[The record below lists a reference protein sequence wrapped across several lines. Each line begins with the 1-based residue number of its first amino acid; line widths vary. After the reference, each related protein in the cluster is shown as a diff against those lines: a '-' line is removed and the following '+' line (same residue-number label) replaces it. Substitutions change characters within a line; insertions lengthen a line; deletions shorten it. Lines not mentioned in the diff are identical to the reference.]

1 MTTITDNTPAPPGP
15 LRLIIDA
22 LPLSAALVTIVV
34 TWLSWPDTAI
44 SDGDEVPPL
53 QPVEGRSDDA
63 PPLQPVEAR
72 SDDVPPLE
80 PVEARSAEALQ
91 TVFADVGYVWPA
103 DQIPPVSVQ
112 SFPNDLAETRTE
124 VKKSLFFRTLLPLV
138 LAENAR
144 IEAQREDLMGAVE
157 GNRPEARRVEIL
169 TQLAREYGVK
179 TDPLADATARTLKAR
194 VDTVPPALALAQAA
208 KESGWGTS
216 RFALEGNNLFG
227 EWTWDAS
234 QGMTPR
240 NRNADADHFVRRF
253 ETLRLSVRSYLNNL
267 NRHAAYERFRSL
279 RTRARQA
286 GRGMTPTQ
294 MAGGL
299 EQYSERGMAYVDEV
313 RAMITT
319 NQLDRVMA
327 NARLTELPERVAQ
340 R

>member
-1 MTTITDNTPAPPGP
+1 MATTTDNPPAPAGT
-15 LRLIIDA
+15 LRAVIDA
-22 LPLSAALVTIVV
+22 LPLTATLTAIVL
-34 TWLSWPDTAI
+34 TWLSWPDVAN
-44 SDGDEVPPL
+44 SDGDV
-53 QPVEGRSDDA
+53 

-72 SDDVPPLE
+72 S
-80 PVEARSAEALQ
+80 AEALEA
-91 TVFADVGYVWPA
+91 TFADFGYAWPA
-103 DQIPPVSVQ
+103 DQVPPVSVQ
-112 SFPNDLAETRTE
+112 TFPHDLAETRTP

-144 IEAQREDLMGAVE
+144 IEAQRESLMKAIDGDL
-157 GNRPEARRVEIL
+157 PEARRVAIL
-169 TQLAREYGVK
+169 TRLAGEYGVD
-179 TDPLADATARTLKAR
+179 TDPLTDATARTLRAR

-240 NRNADADHFVRRF
+240 ERSADADHFVRRF
-253 ETLRLSVRSYLNNL
+253 ETLRISVRSYLNNL
-267 NRHAAYERFRSL
+267 NRHGAYERFRTL
-279 RTRARQA
+279 RTEARQA
-286 GRGMTPTQ
+286 GRGMTPAQ

-299 EQYSERGMAYVDEV
+299 EQYSERGLAYVNEV

-319 NQLDRVMA
+319 NRLDRVMA
-327 NARLTELPERVAQ
+327 NARLTELPERIAQ

>member
-1 MTTITDNTPAPPGP
+1 MATTTDNNPASAGM
-15 LRLIIDA
+15 LRTIIDA
-22 LPLSAALVTIVV
+22 LPLTATLAAIAV
-34 TWLSWPDTAI
+34 TWLTWPDTAA
-44 SDGDEVPPL
+44 SDGDVPPL
-53 QPVEGRSDDA
+53 QPVKVS
-63 PPLQPVEAR
+63 
-72 SDDVPPLE
+72 
-80 PVEARSAEALQ
+80 SAEALQ
-91 TVFADVGYVWPA
+91 GVFTDAGYAWPA
-103 DQIPPVSVQ
+103 DQVPPVSVQ

-144 IEAQREDLMGAVE
+144 IEAQREELMAAIAGDL
-157 GNRPEARRVEIL
+157 PEDRQTEVLA
-169 TQLAREYGVK
+169 QLSREYGVK
-179 TDPLADATARTLKAR
+179 TDPEADATAQTLRAR
-194 VDTVPPALALAQAA
+194 VDAVPPALALAQAA

-253 ETLRLSVRSYLNNL
+253 ETLRISVRSYLNNL
-267 NRHAAYERFRSL
+267 NRHDAYERFRSL

-286 GRGMTPTQ
+286 GRDMTPAQ

-299 EQYSERGMAYVDEV
+299 ERYSERGMAYVDEV

-319 NQLDRVMA
+319 NRLDRVMA
-327 NARLTELPERVAQ
+327 NVRLTELPERVAQ